1 MGGAV
6 LTLSHLAREIASDV
20 GGAAHSLD
28 EVGETAYAI
37 DVGEQHALL
46 LLAHASTFALSLPI
60 QRQWSFA
67 TIADYG
73 LVRREVD
80 EALQSYHAARPRTP
94 GMADAMLALAPL
106 MRELTGKSN
115 SVRFPGTPHP
125 REGWLHAGASSVG
138 VFLVDE
144 GVQVTI
150 WVEGE
155 ASSQELDDI
164 GQLASLPAW
173 AKPKLEAQR
182 SRGADAPKRLER
194 ANPDAPPSVEEVL
207 AHLRA
212 GGRYV
217 AASSRYEQI
226 YFWEDGRVLCDSWE
240 EGTTR
245 MYAVSEAELAR
256 LLKLTPD
263 TFR

>member
-1 MGGAV
+1 MSGAA
-6 LTLSHLAREIASDV
+6 LTLSHLAREIANDLR
-20 GGAAHSLD
+20 GAAHSLD

-46 LLAHASTFALSLPI
+46 LLAHAPIFALSLPV
-60 QRQWSFA
+60 QQHWSFA

-73 LVRREVD
+73 AVRREVD
-80 EALQSYHAARPRTP
+80 QALQSYHAAHPRTP

-115 SVRFPGTPHP
+115 SVRFPGTPDP
-125 REGWLHAGASSVG
+125 REGWLQAGTLSVG
-138 VFLVDE
+138 VFLVGT

-155 ASSQELDDI
+155 ARSQELDDI
-164 GQLASLPAW
+164 GQLESLATW

-182 SRGADAPKRLER
+182 SRGADAPKPVERADLGAPPTLER
-194 ANPDAPPSVEEVL
+194 VL

-212 GGRYV
+212 GGRYI
-217 AASSRYEQI
+217 AAGSRYEQI

-245 MYAVSEAELAR
+245 VYSVSEAELAR
-256 LLKLTPD
+256 LIKLTPD
-263 TFR
+263 TFH